1 MKQEKKVMK
10 WSWSGI
16 YGNSNRDRKYPKL
29 EKNDEVRV
37 MLKKVAG
44 KTKGYMP
51 KWSLETYKVIAINGD
66 DYLINDGKR
75 RVYIRA
81 ELLKV

>member
-1 MKQEKKVMK
+1 
-10 WSWSGI
+10 
-16 YGNSNRDRKYPKL
+16 
-29 EKNDEVRV
+29 
-37 MLKKVAG
+37 
-44 KTKGYMP
+44 MP
-51 KWSLETYKVIAINGD
+51 KWSLETYKVIAISGD